1 MHIILRT
8 FAVCSLGISLAGAP
22 LLVNAASPGA
32 YPAVSAAPRDMSS
45 YVPYSANQLDNLLAP
60 IALYPDPLLAQV
72 LPAATF
78 VNQIQEAARWV
89 RTNGVNGI
97 SYQPWDV
104 SVKAVAHYPS
114 VLYMMNDKLNWTTA
128 LGQAYVNQSTDVMAS
143 IQRLR
148 AMARSAGNLVSNQ
161 QQQVIVEPGY
171 IQIDPYQPQYL
182 YVPVYD
188 PYAVYYQGGYGYG
201 EGFQES
207 LVSFGAGFIIG
218 AWLNYDCD
226 WRDDRIYY
234 TDWRGDGWI
243 ARSRPYIQ
251 ITHVY
256 VNNRYAHIPIN
267 RAVLQRT
274 VNVNNLNSYASV
286 HRNVTFT
293 KLVRTRFLVNRNRR
307 VGNSLVTRNNNM
319 YGPQPGKLRAGQ
331 NPWRAGL
338 PRSARPGQ
346 PHRTAFQPAS
356 RSAYRPST
364 QPFRFTSQAAR
375 PVYRPSSQ
383 LSHTA
388 FRPYRSASQAYR
400 PSSRPYRFTPQAAQ
414 PAYRP
419 APQSFRSPPQ
429 TYRPVFRPAPQSFRP
444 APQSF
449 RPAPS
454 GTRHPPHRFR

>member
-1 MHIILRT
+1 MHVILRT
-8 FAVCSLGISLAGAP
+8 LAVCSLGISLACAP
-22 LLVNAASPGA
+22 LLVNAAPPEA
-32 YPAVSAAPRDMSS
+32 YPAVSVAPQDTSS

-78 VNQIQEAARWV
+78 VNQIQEAAQWV
-89 RTNGVNGI
+89 RTNGANGI

-148 AMARSAGNLVSNQ
+148 ALARSAGNLVSNQ

-171 IQIDPYQPQYL
+171 IQIDPYQPQYI
-182 YVPVYD
+182 YVPAYD

-201 EGFQES
+201 QGFQEN
-207 LVSFGAGFIIG
+207 LISFGTGFIIG

-251 ITHVY
+251 ITNVY

-267 RAVLQRT
+267 RAVLQRS

-286 HRNVTFT
+286 HRNVIFN
-293 KLVRTRFLVNRNRR
+293 KLAHTRFPVNRNGQVSNRFVNRNMR
-307 VGNSLVTRNNNM
+307 VQKLNQFHIAQN
-319 YGPQPGKLRAGQ
+319 PLRAVS
-331 NPWRAGL
+331 PHTA
-338 PRSARPGQ
+338 Q
-346 PHRTAFQPAS
+346 PTFTPVQSYRTAF
-356 RSAYRPST
+356 
-364 QPFRFTSQAAR
+364 R
-375 PVYRPSSQ
+375 PVSRAAYRPSSQ
-383 LSHTA
+383 
-388 FRPYRSASQAYR
+388 
-400 PSSRPYRFTPQAAQ
+400 PYRFTPRTAR
-414 PAYRP
+414 PAYRL
-419 APQSFRSPPQ
+419 APQSFRSAPQ
-429 TYRPVFRPAPQSFRP
+429 AYRPAYRPTFRPAPQSYQS

-454 GTRHPPHRFR
+454 SYRPSPTPYGSAPRHMRHPPLPR

>member
-1 MHIILRT
+1 MHAILRT
-8 FAVCSLGISLAGAP
+8 LAMCSLGVSLACTSM
-22 LLVNAASPGA
+22 LVNAAPPEA
-32 YPAVSAAPRDMSS
+32 YPAVSVTPQDTSS

-78 VNQIQEAARWV
+78 VNQIQEAAQWV
-89 RTNGVNGI
+89 RTNGVSRI

-148 AMARSAGNLVSNQ
+148 ALARSAGNLVSNQ
-161 QQQVIVEPGY
+161 QQQVSVEPGY
-171 IQIDPYQPQYL
+171 IQIDPYQPQYI

-201 EGFQES
+201 QGFQEN
-207 LVSFGAGFIIG
+207 LISFGTGFIIG

-251 ITHVY
+251 ITNVY

-286 HRNVTFT
+286 HRNVTFK
-293 KLVRTRFLVNRNRR
+293 KLVRARFPVNRNGQVSNRFINRNMR
-307 VGNSLVTRNNNM
+307 VQKLNQFHIAQNLLRTVPPHTA
-319 YGPQPGKLRAGQ
+319 QPTFT
-331 NPWRAGL
+331 PV
-338 PRSARPGQ
+338 Q
-346 PHRTAFQPAS
+346 PYRTAFRSVS
-356 RSAYRPST
+356 RPAYRPSS
-364 QPFRFTSQAAR
+364 QPYRFTPHAAR
-375 PVYRPSSQ
+375 PVYRLAPQS
-383 LSHTA
+383 
-388 FRPYRSASQAYR
+388 FRFAPQAYR
-400 PSSRPYRFTPQAAQ
+400 PAYRPTFQPAPQSYRSAPQSFQRSSRPYR
-414 PAYRP
+414 P
-419 APQSFRSPPQ
+419 APR
-429 TYRPVFRPAPQSFRP
+429 RM
-444 APQSF
+444 
-449 RPAPS
+449 
-454 GTRHPPHRFR
+454 RHPPLLR

>member
-32 YPAVSAAPRDMSS
+32 YPAVSAAPRDMSA

-89 RTNGVNGI
+89 RTNGVSGI

-114 VLYMMNDKLNWTTA
+114 VLYMMNDKINWTTA

-201 EGFQES
+201 QGFQEN
-207 LVSFGAGFIIG
+207 LISFGTGFIIG

-226 WRDDRIYY
+226 WRDDHIYY

-251 ITHVY
+251 ITNVY

-286 HRNVTFT
+286 HRNVTFK
-293 KLVRTRFLVNRNRR
+293 KLVRARFPVNRNGQVSNRFVNRNMR
-307 VGNSLVTRNNNM
+307 VQKLNQFHIAQN
-319 YGPQPGKLRAGQ
+319 PLRAVSPHTAQ
-331 NPWRAGL
+331 PTF
-338 PRSARPGQ
+338 RPVQ
-346 PHRTAFQPAS
+346 PYRTAFRPVS
-356 RSAYRPST
+356 RPAYRPSS
-364 QPFRFTSQAAR
+364 QPYRFTPQTAR
-375 PVYRPSSQ
+375 PVYRPSFQS
-383 LSHTA
+383 
-388 FRPYRSASQAYR
+388 
-400 PSSRPYRFTPQAAQ
+400 YRFTSQAVR
-414 PAYRP
+414 PGYRL
-419 APQSFRSPPQ
+419 APQSFRSAPQ
-429 TYRPVFRPAPQSFRP
+429 AYQPAYRPTFRPAPQQSYRSAPQSFRP

-449 RPAPS
+449 QRSSRPYRPAPNRM
-454 GTRHPPHRFR
+454 RHPPLLR

>member
-1 MHIILRT
+1 MHVILRT
-8 FAVCSLGISLAGAP
+8 FSVCSLGISLACAP
-22 LLVNAASPGA
+22 LLVNAAPPGA
-32 YPAVSAAPRDMSS
+32 YPAVSASPRDMSS

-78 VNQIQEAARWV
+78 VNQIQEAAQWV
-89 RTNGVNGI
+89 RTHGVSGI

-114 VLYMMNDKLNWTTA
+114 VLYMMNDKINWTTA

-148 AMARSAGNLVSNQ
+148 ALARSAGNLVSNQ

-171 IQIDPYQPQYL
+171 IQIDPYQPQYI
-182 YVPVYD
+182 YVPMYD

-201 EGFQES
+201 QGFQDS
-207 LVSFGAGFIIG
+207 LISFGTGFIIG

-251 ITHVY
+251 ITTVY

-293 KLVRTRFLVNRNRR
+293 RLIRTRLLANRNRR
-307 VGNSLVTRNNNM
+307 VGNPLVNRNNNM
-319 YGPQPGKLRAGQ
+319 RGPQPGQLRAGQ
-331 NPWRAGL
+331 NPLRAVS
-338 PRSARPGQ
+338 PHTAQPAFRPVQ
-346 PHRTAFQPAS
+346 PYRTAFRPAS
-356 RSAYRPST
+356 RPYRFNP
-364 QPFRFTSQAAR
+364 QAAR
-375 PVYRPSSQ
+375 P
-383 LSHTA
+383 
-388 FRPYRSASQAYR
+388 AYR
-400 PSSRPYRFTPQAAQ
+400 PSSRPYRFTPQSAR
-414 PAYRP
+414 PAYRL
-419 APQSFRSPPQ
+419 APQTFRSSPQ
-429 TYRPVFRPAPQSFRP
+429 TYRPVFRPAPQSYRP
-444 APQSF
+444 SPTPY
-449 RPAPS
+449 RPVPS
-454 GTRHPPHRFR
+454 RTRHPPHRFK

>member
-1 MHIILRT
+1 MHVILRT
-8 FAVCSLGISLAGAP
+8 LAVCSLGISLACVP
-22 LLVNAASPGA
+22 LLVNAAPPEA
-32 YPAVSAAPRDMSS
+32 YPAVSVAPQDTSS

-78 VNQIQEAARWV
+78 VNQIQEAAQWV
-89 RTNGVNGI
+89 RTNGANGI
-97 SYQPWDV
+97 SYQSWDV

-148 AMARSAGNLVSNQ
+148 ALARSAGNLVSNQ

-171 IQIDPYQPQYL
+171 IQIDPYQPQYI
-182 YVPVYD
+182 YVPAYD

-201 EGFQES
+201 QGFQEN
-207 LVSFGAGFIIG
+207 LISFGTGFIIG

-251 ITHVY
+251 ITNVY

-267 RAVLQRT
+267 RAVLQRS

-286 HRNVTFT
+286 HRNVTFN
-293 KLVRTRFLVNRNRR
+293 KLVHTRFPVNRNGQVSNRFVNRNMR
-307 VGNSLVTRNNNM
+307 VQKLNQFHIAQN
-319 YGPQPGKLRAGQ
+319 PLRAVS
-331 NPWRAGL
+331 PHTA
-338 PRSARPGQ
+338 Q
-346 PHRTAFQPAS
+346 PTFTPVQSYRTAF
-356 RSAYRPST
+356 
-364 QPFRFTSQAAR
+364 R
-375 PVYRPSSQ
+375 PVSRAAYRPSSQ
-383 LSHTA
+383 
-388 FRPYRSASQAYR
+388 
-400 PSSRPYRFTPQAAQ
+400 PYRFTPRTAR
-414 PAYRP
+414 PAYRL
-419 APQSFRSPPQ
+419 APQSFRSAPQ
-429 TYRPVFRPAPQSFRP
+429 AYRPAYRPTFRPAPQSYRSAPQSFRP
-444 APQSF
+444 APQSYRPSPTPY
-449 RPAPS
+449 RPAPRRM
-454 GTRHPPHRFR
+454 RHPPFLL